1 MAALGSLLYVIVLL
15 INALAVLSED
25 RFLARINW
33 STKSF
38 DPAFGQAGSDTSVKG
53 KIVSLIASVRM
64 IMRIPLI
71 ITNTLI
77 IVYELILG

>member
-1 MAALGSLLYVIVLL
+1 MINVLVAVIVLF

-33 STKSF
+33 STKSY
-38 DPAFGQAGSDTSVKG
+38 DPAFGQAGPDTSVKG

-64 IMRIPLI
+64 IMRS
-71 ITNTLI
+71 T
-77 IVYELILG
+77 